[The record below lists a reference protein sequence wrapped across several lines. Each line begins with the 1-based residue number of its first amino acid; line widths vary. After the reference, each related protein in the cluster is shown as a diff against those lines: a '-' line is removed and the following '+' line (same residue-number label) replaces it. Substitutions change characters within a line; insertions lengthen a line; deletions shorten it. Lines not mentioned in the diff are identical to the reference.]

1 MSFKDPNTRLTEP
14 ELDQEKERA
23 RLRMVVAR
31 KLAVG
36 AVEMTAMRIYGQ
48 AHQGLLRCR
57 TEDQVLRIETAF
69 TEAMASLQRFADAG
83 PL

>member
-1 MSFKDPNTRLTEP
+1 MSFKDPATKLTEP

-23 RLRMVVAR
+23 RMRMVVSR

-36 AVEMTAMRIYGQ
+36 AVEMTAMRIYSQ